1 MKTNGAKN
9 LPLWQQFELAARSR
23 RRNPER
29 LIADFMQEYLE
40 ICEDERLFKEMSRQA
55 KRSGYK
61 EADAVALVKEVR
73 QAKRQR
79 RGKS

>member
-1 MKTNGAKN
+1 MKTNGVKR
-9 LPLWQQFELAARSR
+9 LPLWEQFELAARSR

-55 KRSGYK
+55 QRSGYK
-61 EADAVALVKEVR
+61 EADAVGLVKEVR

>member
-1 MKTNGAKN
+1 MKSNGAKN
-9 LPLWQQFELAARSR
+9 LPLKEQFEQAARTR

-29 LIADFMQEYLE
+29 LIADFMQECLE
-40 ICEDERLFKEMSRQA
+40 IWEDERLFKEMARQA
-55 KRSGYK
+55 QRSGYK
-61 EADAVALVKEVR
+61 ESDAVALVKEVR